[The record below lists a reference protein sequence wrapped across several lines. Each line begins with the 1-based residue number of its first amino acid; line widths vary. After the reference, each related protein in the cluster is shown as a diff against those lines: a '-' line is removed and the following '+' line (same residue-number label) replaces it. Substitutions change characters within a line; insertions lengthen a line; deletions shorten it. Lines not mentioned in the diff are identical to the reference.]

1 VAAQGTPAPIVEAY
15 NKVMGD
21 VARAT
26 QVQNNLGRLGC
37 GPLPMSSNEFS
48 DRIKNDFSKY
58 SAIAKSVGMK
68 VE

>member
-1 VAAQGTPAPIVEAY
+1 
-15 NKVMGD
+15 MGD